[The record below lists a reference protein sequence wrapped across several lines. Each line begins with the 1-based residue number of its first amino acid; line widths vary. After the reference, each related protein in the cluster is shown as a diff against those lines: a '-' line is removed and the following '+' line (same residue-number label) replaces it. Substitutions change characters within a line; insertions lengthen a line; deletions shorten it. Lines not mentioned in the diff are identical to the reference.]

1 MITMEITVNRNDE
14 GLTVELIGE
23 LNIYAME
30 RFSENVSDWL
40 LEQAKLVL
48 NLEQVTAIDGSGLQ
62 IMLFLRHIRRKMD
75 RQTEFRNIHDD
86 VNSYL
91 ARAGLEL
98 TLQQAS
104 FSVNVAAPEN
114 TLGQYHV

>member
-1 MITMEITVNRNDE
+1 MNMEITVERTDE
-14 GLTVELIGE
+14 GLAVELAGE

-30 RFSENVSDWL
+30 KFSENVSDWL
-40 LEQAKLVL
+40 LEPAKLIL
-48 NLEQVTAIDGSGLQ
+48 NLEKVTAIDGSGLQ
-62 IMLFLRHIRRKMD
+62 ILLFLRHIRRKMD
-75 RQTEFRNIHDD
+75 RQTVFRNIHDD

-104 FSVNVAAPEN
+104 FSVNVNAPEN
-114 TLGQYHV
+114 TAGQYHV